1 MFKTKEEKQRE
12 AELEAQRLEK
22 EKIEKA
28 EKEIAEQRAREKEF
42 QNKLKEEL
50 KNDIVCFR
58 TYDTKQK
65 EAYLNFFISNGY
77 ICVENNF
84 SCTQSYYYY
93 SLTFAKEHLKDR
105 FSSK

>member
-1 MFKTKEEKQRE
+1 MFKSKEEKQRE
-12 AELEAQRLEK
+12 AELEAQRLKQGE
-22 EKIEKA
+22 IEAA

-84 SCTQSYYYY
+84 SCTQTSCYY
-93 SLTFAKEHLKDR
+93 SLTCVKEHLKDR
-105 FSSK
+105 FS